1 MKVRILTDTASD
13 CTPQELEKLNFDL
26 IELPVTLDGEE
37 VSWKDVDGFWQ
48 GVLEGKLPRTSQQ
61 SPEAY
66 RKAFEAARDAGE
78 ALVCILISSNM
89 SGSYESALAVKE
101 DVGYEHIYVIDSLN
115 AATTEMILVKE
126 ACRLRD
132 EGATA
137 EQIVEHVEKLK
148 HRVKIFACLDTLK
161 YVALGGRISKAAA
174 AIGNL
179 INLKPIITFVDG
191 YVTSLAKVFGLTQGA
206 NKLLDKMREIP
217 ADPNFGYIPIYP
229 DNSKNTEKFI
239 ERAKANGFDVD
250 VSRLTPI
257 GATIGTHIGPNAFGI
272 VFVAKEE

>member
-1 MKVRILTDTASD
+1 MKVRILTDTACD
-13 CTPQELEKLNFDL
+13 CTPADLEKLDFDL
-26 IELPVTLDGEE
+26 VELPVTLDGEE
-37 VSWKDVDGFWQ
+37 VSWKNVDAFWQ
-48 GVLEGKLPRTSQQ
+48 GVIEGKLPRTSQQ
-61 SPEAY
+61 SPEVFRA
-66 RKAFEAARDAGE
+66 KFQEAKEGGY
-78 ALVCILISSNM
+78 ALVCIVISSNM
-89 SGSYESALAVKE
+89 SGTYDSAVAVKE
-101 DVGYEHIYVIDSLN
+101 EVGYEHVHVIDSLN

-179 INLKPIITFVDG
+179 INLKPVITFVDG
-191 YVTSLAKVFGLTQGA
+191 YVTSMAKVFGLTQGV

-217 ADPNFGYIPIYP
+217 ADPAFGYIPIYP
-229 DNSKNTEKFI
+229 DNSKNTCKFI
-239 ERAKANGFDVD
+239 ERAREKGFDVD
-250 VSRLTPI
+250 ESNLTPI

-272 VFVAKEE
+272 VFVAKE

>member
-1 MKVRILTDTASD
+1 MKIRILTDTASD
-13 CTPQELEKLNFDL
+13 CTVEDVERLGIDL
-26 IELPVTLDGEE
+26 VELPVTLDGEE
-37 VSWKDVDGFWQ
+37 VSWNDVDGFWQ
-48 GVLEGKLPRTSQQ
+48 GMIAGKLPRTSQQ

-66 RKAFEAARDAGE
+66 RVKFEEAKQQGY

-89 SGSYESALAVKE
+89 SGSYDSAVAVKE
-101 DVGYEHIYVIDSLN
+101 EVGYEHIYVIDSLN
-115 AATTEMILVKE
+115 ASTTEMILVKE

-148 HRVKIFACLDTLK
+148 KRVKIFACLDTLK

-179 INLKPIITFVDG
+179 INLKPVITFVDG

-217 ADPNFGYIPIYP
+217 ADPAFGYIPIYA
-229 DNSKNTEKFI
+229 DNSKNTCSFVA
-239 ERAKANGFDVD
+239 RAKDKGFDVD
-250 VSRLTPI
+250 ESNLTPI
-257 GATIGTHIGPNAFGI
+257 GATIGTHIGPSAFGI
-272 VFVAKEE
+272 VYVAKE

>member
-1 MKVRILTDTASD
+1 MKIRILTDTASD
-13 CTPQELEKLNFDL
+13 CTVEDVEKLKLDL

-37 VSWKDVDGFWQ
+37 VSWKDVDIFWQ
-48 GVLEGKLPRTSQQ
+48 KLIDGKVARTSQQ

-66 RKAFEAARDAGE
+66 KKAFEAARDAGE

-89 SGSYESALAVKE
+89 SGSYNSALAIKE
-101 DVGYEHIYVIDSLN
+101 EVGYEHIYIIDSLN
-115 AATTEMILVKE
+115 ASTTEMILVKE

-132 EGATA
+132 EGATPQ
-137 EQIVEHVEKLK
+137 EIVDHVEKLK

-161 YVALGGRISKAAA
+161 YVARGGRISKAAA

-179 INLKPIITFVDG
+179 INLKPVITFVDG
-191 YVTSLAKVFGLTQGA
+191 YVTTIGKAFGITQGA

-217 ADPNFGYIPIYP
+217 ADSNFGYIPIYP
-229 DNSKNTEKFI
+229 DNSKNTCNFVA
-239 ERAKANGFDVD
+239 RAKQKGFEVD
-250 VSRLTPI
+250 ESNLTPI

-272 VFVAKEE
+272 VFVAKE

>member
-13 CTPQELEKLNFDL
+13 LSPAEVERLGLDL

-37 VSWKDVDGFWQ
+37 ISWKDVDGFWQ
-48 GVLEGKLPRTSQQ
+48 GVIAGKVPRTSQQ
-61 SPEAY
+61 SPEVF
-66 RKAFEAARDAGE
+66 RMKFEEAKQQGD
-78 ALVCILISSNM
+78 ALVCLLISSHM
-89 SGSYESALAVKE
+89 SGSYDSAVAVKE
-101 DVGYEHIYVIDSLN
+101 EVGYEHVHVIDSLN
-115 AATTEMILVKE
+115 ASTTEMILVKE

-179 INLKPIITFVDG
+179 INLKPVITFVDG
-191 YVTSLAKVFGLTQGA
+191 YVTSMAKVFGLTQGA

-217 ADPNFGYIPIYP
+217 ADPSFGYIPIYP
-229 DNSKNTEKFI
+229 DNSKNTCNFVARAREK
-239 ERAKANGFDVD
+239 GFEVD
-250 VSRLTPI
+250 ESNLTPI

-272 VFVAKEE
+272 VFVAKE